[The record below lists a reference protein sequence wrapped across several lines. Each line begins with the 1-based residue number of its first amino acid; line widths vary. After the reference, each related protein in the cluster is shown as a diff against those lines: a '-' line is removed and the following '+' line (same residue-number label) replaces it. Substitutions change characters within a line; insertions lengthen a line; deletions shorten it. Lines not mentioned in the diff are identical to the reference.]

1 MIGRTSLVRAMFATA
16 LLAAALPAAGQQSI
30 TVSGHPDV
38 MTVRYAFAGQSPEV
52 VTDLTTTYSMQV
64 DSTSRVVARLDQA
77 FPEGV
82 TLTLRLEEPMGAT
95 SWGPVVLTTL
105 DQEVVSTIASGDYSG
120 LEIRYE
126 LTAPTEA
133 GTIALDDRTVV
144 LTLVE
149 G

>member
-1 MIGRTSLVRAMFATA
+1 MIGPPSFIRGLFAVA
-16 LLAAALPAAGQQSI
+16 LFAVALPAAGQQSI
-30 TVSGHPDV
+30 AVSGDPDV
-38 MTVRYAFAGQSPEV
+38 MTVRYAFAGQAPEA
-52 VTDLTTTYSMQV
+52 VTDLTTTYSMKV

-77 FPEGV
+77 LPAGV

-95 SWGPVVLTTL
+95 SWGPVALTTL

-126 LTAPTEA
+126 LTSPTEA
-133 GTIALDDRTVV
+133 GPIAPDDRTVV